1 MNSLTAQEK
10 LIIKFL
16 SGAIAVGA
24 LVGIIRHYFY
34 SDQELIESVN
44 NQIEE
49 FSMMSEVPINNI
61 DSLKAEVIPNEG
73 NFGQVIELISINNAS
88 KEELMMLPKIGPVTA
103 ERIIRFRE
111 DFGNFQ
117 NIDELKNVKG
127 IGPKTM
133 EQLRLL
139 VTL

>member
-34 SDQELIESVN
+34 YDQELIESVN

-49 FSMMSEVPINNI
+49 FSKMTEVPINNV
-61 DSLKAEVIPNEG
+61 DSLMVEVIPGEG
-73 NFGQVIELISINNAS
+73 NSGQFNELISINNAS
-88 KEELMMLPKIGPVTA
+88 KEELMTLPKIGPVTA

>member
-49 FSMMSEVPINNI
+49 FSKMSEVPINNV
-61 DSLKAEVIPNEG
+61 DSLIAEVIPDERNS
-73 NFGQVIELISINNAS
+73 GQVNELISINNAS
-88 KEELMMLPKIGPVTA
+88 KEELMTLPKIGPVTA

>member
-49 FSMMSEVPINNI
+49 FSKMSEVPINNV
-61 DSLKAEVIPNEG
+61 DSLMAEIIPGEG
-73 NFGQVIELISINNAS
+73 NSGQVNELISINNAS

-117 NIDELKNVKG
+117 NIDELKNIKG

>member
-1 MNSLTAQEK
+1 MNSLTVQEK

-24 LVGIIRHYFY
+24 LVGTIRHYFY

-49 FSMMSEVPINNI
+49 FSKMSEVPINNI
-61 DSLKAEVIPNEG
+61 DSLKAEVIPGDG
-73 NFGQVIELISINNAS
+73 NSGQVNELININNAS
-88 KEELMMLPKIGPVTA
+88 KEELMTLPKIGPVTA